1 MLIWSIKLNNGIEV
15 LSKAHA
21 GLKSDGSQKASL
33 RHDLELNPYT
43 LSIYVA
49 PFSLYSAVWYLFAT
63 LRRVS
68 LTSTA

>member
-1 MLIWSIKLNNGIEV
+1 M

-21 GLKSDGSQKASL
+21 GVKSDGSQKSSL
-33 RHDLELNPYT
+33 RHDLELNPCT
-43 LSIYVA
+43 SSIRVA